1 MLAKG
6 TNVKRNKVR
15 NMNNGNIKKRNVV
28 IKDTLDIM
36 DRGTGTIIMV
46 VVITARNITAVIGVH
61 GDHGMTT
68 EATTVVITEMVDIT
82 DKMEVC
88 ISNLRMKTDVL
99 YFQLGDSL
107 LTTRDNY

>member
-15 NMNNGNIKKRNVV
+15 NMNSGINVV
-28 IKDTLDIM
+28 IKNTLDTM
-36 DRGTGTIIMV
+36 DRGIGTIIMV

-68 EATTVVITEMVDIT
+68 EGTTIVITEMVDIT

>member
-6 TNVKRNKVR
+6 TNVKRNKAT
-15 NMNNGNIKKRNVV
+15 NMNRGNTKRNVV
-28 IKDTLDIM
+28 IKNALDTM

-46 VVITARNITAVIGVH
+46 VAITARNITAVIGVH

-82 DKMEVC
+82 KEMEVC

-107 LTTRDNY
+107 LTTLDNY